1 MFRKKK
7 PKARFFSLL
16 SAVHTLHPIT
26 KADKL
31 DRTWT
36 KAERDDY
43 RDRLSRC
50 PVGKILENNTPQYPN
65 SIGRCPAINSIMRT
79 GYIVYAPAD
88 FKVHTNGDGHTI
100 LFTTTPFN
108 PPSSD
113 YVVLHETEV
122 TKWLMDSTKDKTVD
136 QVVKINTTWRV
147 QADDDVV
154 FLQTKVPFVNETR
167 FSAVSGILDPRTAYE
182 VNVQL
187 FWHVMEGDVTVKAGT
202 PLCCYVPMSRRMLE
216 DLDMSID
223 VATPTDY
230 RLEEEFVF
238 TAYNQF
244 PENVNVSQRQIKTN
258 KILRKYWNE

>member
-16 SAVHTLHPIT
+16 PAVHTLHPIT

-113 YVVLHETEV
+113 YVVLHETDV
-122 TKWLMDSTKDKTVD
+122 TKWLMDSSLSL
-136 QVVKINTTWRV
+136 IH
-147 QADDDVV
+147 
-154 FLQTKVPFVNETR
+154 
-167 FSAVSGILDPRTAYE
+167 I
-182 VNVQL
+182 
-187 FWHVMEGDVTVKAGT
+187 
-202 PLCCYVPMSRRMLE
+202 
-216 DLDMSID
+216 
-223 VATPTDY
+223 
-230 RLEEEFVF
+230 
-238 TAYNQF
+238 
-244 PENVNVSQRQIKTN
+244 
-258 KILRKYWNE
+258 